1 MIKVRIF
8 FSYIRCLYEI
18 YLDVNYEKSKYN
30 FRSEKLFIEVPGSP
44 DAPFLW
50 LKEHNKEN
58 NYTIQWSE
66 PRIYAHS
73 PISGYQIY
81 LNDDRV
87 GNRLDK
93 DILKATL
100 PLKPNRTYKI
110 NVQAL
115 SSKALFK
122 DSEFSNSLHLTT
134 SMPMDASQFV
144 NPTAQGEMPTG
155 LGASDSNNLHHSQ
168 VIALRLY
175 YEQENETS
183 FNDPNEMLI
192 PLRVTKLT
200 EDYADLDWSRYVR
213 MDSSIN
219 EFKIQWHCLNT
230 NEHFEHRCGP
240 NVTSFKL
247 KRLRSGFTY
256 CIKVSS
262 IKNTNTMVNRS
273 NNVVIQIT
281 AAPDAPVLKLRA
293 CNFKYV
299 TMEWNKPAC
308 YGDAAIIAYKI
319 YIDGRVE
326 AVLAADQLSYTL
338 SKGDPCHEYSFQVQV
353 N

>member
-1 MIKVRIF
+1 
-8 FSYIRCLYEI
+8 
-18 YLDVNYEKSKYN
+18 
-30 FRSEKLFIEVPGSP
+30 
-44 DAPFLW
+44 
-50 LKEHNKEN
+50 
-58 NYTIQWSE
+58 
-66 PRIYAHS
+66 
-73 PISGYQIY
+73 
-81 LNDDRV
+81 
-87 GNRLDK
+87 
-93 DILKATL
+93 
-100 PLKPNRTYKI
+100 
-110 NVQAL
+110 
-115 SSKALFK
+115 
-122 DSEFSNSLHLTT
+122 
-134 SMPMDASQFV
+134 MDASQFV

-155 LGASDSNNLHHSQ
+155 LGSNDSNTLHHSQ
-168 VIALRLY
+168 VVALRLY

-192 PLRVTKLT
+192 PLRVSKLT

-213 MDSSIN
+213 MDTSIN
-219 EFKIQWHCLNT
+219 EFKVQWHCLNT

-240 NVTSFKL
+240 NLTTFRL

-281 AAPDAPVLKLRA
+281 AAPDAPSLKLRA

-308 YGDAAIIAYKI
+308 YGDASIIAYKI

-338 SKGDPCHEYSFQVQV
+338 SKGDPCREYSFQVQV
-353 N
+353 